1 MHLLSLACTATCLLS
16 LLPSSVLARS
26 SKSAKYEKIQHERR
40 IEMFAAQKEQQQDQR
55 LQKRANHAYLTNN
68 TAPFAVN
75 GSGLPEVDFDIGES
89 YAGSMPIGN
98 STTDSLFFWFVP
110 TTNPLASDE
119 IVIWLNGGPG
129 CSSLDGFFHEN
140 GPVNWASGTY
150 RPVRNTYSWSNLT
163 NVIWIDQPISTGFST
178 GNATATN
185 EDIVATQFLGFWR
198 NFMDAFDLKGR
209 KIYITGESYA
219 GMYTPY
225 IASAMLKHNDT
236 SYYNVNGLMVYDPS
250 IGYDGVISQ
259 APALI
264 TQDKTVTLAA
274 PLTTNRSLSQ
284 HTSPV
289 PVHPAVA
296 KPILNVNIL
305 RASPQIYIEAS
316 QYAFKNRVFKFSKQC
331 TGCLTHLSL
340 NDSLYLKTL
349 NQHTLSRIEKLEIP
363 ISVDCSIEKPARS
376 FRATKNSKSGMGIV
390 LTTTAAMSSLTS
402 LTVIVHFHKHYC
414 WDVDQFK
421 RLLDQLDLD
430 ELFTQVYRQIDSRV
444 EVIWKAEI
452 ERSISV
458 QFSEDEDG
466 VAEQA
471 TEILRGMAGVFKV
484 LHGMG
489 GNARV
494 GKGKKRRRVRV

>member
-1 MHLLSLACTATCLLS
+1 MATHIEDVASSHSIFGGSFGQYTLSHEYDTCILADS
-16 LLPSSVLARS
+16 IEVFP
-26 SKSAKYEKIQHERR
+26 IQD
-40 IEMFAAQKEQQQDQR
+40 MK
-55 LQKRANHAYLTNN
+55 
-68 TAPFAVN
+68 
-75 GSGLPEVDFDIGES
+75 
-89 YAGSMPIGN
+89 
-98 STTDSLFFWFVP
+98 
-110 TTNPLASDE
+110 
-119 IVIWLNGGPG
+119 
-129 CSSLDGFFHEN
+129 SLDDKPTSDQDEKD
-140 GPVNWASGTY
+140 PLL
-150 RPVRNTYSWSNLT
+150 LT
-163 NVIWIDQPISTGFST
+163 S
-178 GNATATN
+178 TN
-185 EDIVATQFLGFWR
+185 ETEV
-198 NFMDAFDLKGR
+198 
-209 KIYITGESYA
+209 
-219 GMYTPY
+219 
-225 IASAMLKHNDT
+225 ASAQPEKELITFMTLPVELRTIIYK
-236 SYYNVNGLMVYDPS
+236 L
-250 IGYDGVISQ
+250 
-259 APALI
+259 ALI

-274 PLTTNRSLSQ
+274 PLTTNLSLCQ
-284 HTSPV
+284 HTAPV
-289 PVHPAVA
+289 PIHPAVA

-316 QYAFKNRVFKFSKQC
+316 QYAFKNRIFKFSKQC

-349 NQHTLSRIEKLEIP
+349 NQHTLSRIEQLEIS

-376 FRATKNSKSGMGIV
+376 FRAVKALKSGMGIV
-390 LTTTAAMSSLTS
+390 LTTTAAMPSLTS

-444 EVIWKAEI
+444 EVVWEAEI

-494 GKGKKRRRVRV
+494 GKGKKRRR

>member
-1 MHLLSLACTATCLLS
+1 MATHIEDVASSHSIFGGSFGQYTLSHEYDTCILADS
-16 LLPSSVLARS
+16 IEVFP
-26 SKSAKYEKIQHERR
+26 IQD
-40 IEMFAAQKEQQQDQR
+40 MK
-55 LQKRANHAYLTNN
+55 
-68 TAPFAVN
+68 
-75 GSGLPEVDFDIGES
+75 
-89 YAGSMPIGN
+89 
-98 STTDSLFFWFVP
+98 
-110 TTNPLASDE
+110 
-119 IVIWLNGGPG
+119 
-129 CSSLDGFFHEN
+129 SLDDKPTSDQDEKD
-140 GPVNWASGTY
+140 PLL
-150 RPVRNTYSWSNLT
+150 LT
-163 NVIWIDQPISTGFST
+163 S
-178 GNATATN
+178 TN
-185 EDIVATQFLGFWR
+185 ETEV
-198 NFMDAFDLKGR
+198 
-209 KIYITGESYA
+209 
-219 GMYTPY
+219 
-225 IASAMLKHNDT
+225 ASAQPEKELITFMTLPVELRTIIYK
-236 SYYNVNGLMVYDPS
+236 L
-250 IGYDGVISQ
+250 
-259 APALI
+259 ALI
-264 TQDKTVTLAA
+264 TQDKTVTLAI
-274 PLTTNRSLSQ
+274 PLTTNLSLCQ
-284 HTSPV
+284 HTSTV
-289 PVHPAVA
+289 SIHPAVA
-296 KPILNVNIL
+296 KPILNVNLL

-316 QYAFKNRVFKFSKQC
+316 QYAFKNRIFKFSKQC
-331 TGCLTHLSL
+331 TRCLTHLSL

-376 FRATKNSKSGMGIV
+376 FRAMKNSKSGMGIV
-390 LTTTAAMSSLTS
+390 LTTTAAMPSLTS
-402 LTVIVHFHKHYC
+402 LTVIVHFHNHYC

>member
-1 MHLLSLACTATCLLS
+1 MATHTEGIASSHSIFGGSFGQYTVSHRDDTRNLVDSTEVAQIQDTKSLDDKPTPDPDEKDS
-16 LLPSSVLARS
+16 LL
-26 SKSAKYEKIQHERR
+26 
-40 IEMFAAQKEQQQDQR
+40 
-55 LQKRANHAYLTNN
+55 LT
-68 TAPFAVN
+68 
-75 GSGLPEVDFDIGES
+75 S
-89 YAGSMPIGN
+89 
-98 STTDSLFFWFVP
+98 
-110 TTNPLASDE
+110 
-119 IVIWLNGGPG
+119 
-129 CSSLDGFFHEN
+129 
-140 GPVNWASGTY
+140 
-150 RPVRNTYSWSNLT
+150 
-163 NVIWIDQPISTGFST
+163 
-178 GNATATN
+178 TN
-185 EDIVATQFLGFWR
+185 ETEV
-198 NFMDAFDLKGR
+198 
-209 KIYITGESYA
+209 
-219 GMYTPY
+219 
-225 IASAMLKHNDT
+225 ASAQPEKELITFMTLPIELRTIIYK
-236 SYYNVNGLMVYDPS
+236 
-250 IGYDGVISQ
+250 I
-259 APALI
+259 ALI
-264 TQDKTVTLAA
+264 TQDKIVTLAA
-274 PLTTNRSLSQ
+274 PLTTNLSLCQ

-289 PVHPAVA
+289 PIHPAVA

-316 QYAFKNRVFKFSKQC
+316 QYAFKNRIFKFSKQC

-363 ISVDCSIEKPARS
+363 ISVDCSITESPRS
-376 FRATKNSKSGMGIV
+376 FRAVKALKSGMAIV

-402 LTVIVHFHKHYC
+402 LTVIVHFHNNYC

-452 ERSISV
+452 EQSISV
-458 QFSEDEDG
+458 QLSEDEDG

-471 TEILRGMAGVFKV
+471 TEILRGMAGGFKV